1 MSDDTRTFSLK
12 EALMVRQRK
21 KYNVVNPKHVLKL
34 YQVKFGGRFCTV
46 CRTILPLENFSS
58 PDEYRPRDFVCKV
71 HPSNKGRP
79 VKYKDPEA
87 RLKQD
92 AAISLKHRAR
102 EDKAIFGHPIVDL
115 SLEETQA
122 MLTEEHIK
130 NPMDFSIVPLRP
142 TEILSKRNAII
153 ITYAQRKYVTG
164 LWRAQ
169 PDAEAYQR
177 DLALLLEAGRSTQ

>member
-1 MSDDTRTFSLK
+1 MTDK
-12 EALMVRQRK
+12 
-21 KYNVVNPKHVLKL
+21 N
-34 YQVKFGGRFCTV
+34 G
-46 CRTILPLENFSS
+46 
-58 PDEYRPRDFVCKV
+58 
-71 HPSNKGRP
+71 
-79 VKYKDPEA
+79 
-87 RLKQD
+87 
-92 AAISLKHRAR
+92 
-102 EDKAIFGHPIVDL
+102 KAIFGHPIVDL